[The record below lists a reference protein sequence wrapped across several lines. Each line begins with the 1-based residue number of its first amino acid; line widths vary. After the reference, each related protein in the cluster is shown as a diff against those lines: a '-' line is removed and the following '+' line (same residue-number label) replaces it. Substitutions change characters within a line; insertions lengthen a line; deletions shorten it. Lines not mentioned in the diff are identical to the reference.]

1 LSNVLAAQWDS
12 PSFVPYRNSF
22 PAEHRTSPEALSSH
36 FNDLVSRDV
45 KISYLKD
52 LQGYLWV
59 KGYESGE
66 IQCPLFPDV
75 HPAFLAWQSAGIP
88 IAIYSSGSVAAQK
101 LLFQHTN
108 SEPDADLRPLISG
121 YFDTVNAGMKEDA
134 SSYQKIAASRQED
147 ISKWLFFSD
156 RVEEIEAAKE
166 AGMQAIVVVREG
178 NAPLSEEQKK
188 THDLVASFEEI
199 EIAR

>member
-1 LSNVLAAQWDS
+1 LPNVLATQWDS
-12 PSFVPYRNSF
+12 PSFASYRNSF
-22 PAEHRTSPEALSSH
+22 PAEHRTSPEALASH

-66 IQCPLFPDV
+66 IRCPLFPDV
-75 HPAFLAWQSAGIP
+75 HPSFLAWQNVGIP

-121 YFDTVNAGMKEDA
+121 YFDTVNAGMKKDA
-134 SSYQKIAASRQED
+134 SSYQKIATSRQED
-147 ISKWLFFSD
+147 ISKWLFLSD
-156 RVEEIEAAKE
+156 RAEEIEAAKE

-178 NAPLSEEQKK
+178 NAPLSEEEKK
-188 THDLVASFEEI
+188 MHDLVASFEEI
-199 EIAR
+199 EIAK